1 MATSRKEIV
10 EALKSNAPMVFGITM
25 TTDMGYE
32 FSAIVEGG
40 VIYPEVGMLLYTEEK
55 GHIPDWWDD
64 DDIGDYELQKRKNI
78 FLEQLDV
85 VPWKDI
91 STADL
96 EEISAEVKE
105 SED

>member
-1 MATSRKEIV
+1 MTNNRKEIV
-10 EALKSNAPMVFGITM
+10 EVLQSNAPMIFGITM
-25 TTDMGYE
+25 TMDMGYE

-40 VIYPEVGMLLYTEEK
+40 VIYPEVGMLLYTKEK

-64 DDIGDYELQKRKNI
+64 NDIGDHELQERKNI
-78 FLEQLDV
+78 FLEQFDV

-91 STADL
+91 STEDL
-96 EEISAEVKE
+96 EEILAEVKE